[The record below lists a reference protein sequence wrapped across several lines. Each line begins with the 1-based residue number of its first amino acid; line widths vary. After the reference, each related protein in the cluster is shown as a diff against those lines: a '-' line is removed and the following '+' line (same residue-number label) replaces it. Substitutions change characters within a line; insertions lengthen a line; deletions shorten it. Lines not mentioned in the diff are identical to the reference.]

1 MSKNQLVICCVL
13 AALIAG
19 LPALCGAQS
28 ARVIPKGTL
37 SVFENG
43 KLAGEFQS
51 ETPLPEGS
59 SLVCSGECLVQGEKF
74 QLLAHDKAEFSLAKS
89 NNEWVLTVKSGAVEF
104 SMRREARLAFVT
116 PKDTYE
122 VTKAIAHNGWV
133 RGRVDVTAAGVRLA
147 TADGVLYLASSSGVL
162 YVTSADGIQA
172 FQPGAVAS
180 IAHPTVLPEI
190 PTGPPAGGTAPTGG
204 APPVEGG
211 AVPDVAPPPVPTGI
225 PAWAPPVGAVAAFGG
240 VVTGFALTTQ
250 SGKPSASPQ

>member
-1 MSKNQLVICCVL
+1 
-13 AALIAG
+13 
-19 LPALCGAQS
+19 
-28 ARVIPKGTL
+28 
-37 SVFENG
+37 
-43 KLAGEFQS
+43 
-51 ETPLPEGS
+51 
-59 SLVCSGECLVQGEKF
+59 LVCSGECLVQGDKF

-104 SMRREARLAFVT
+104 SMRTEARLAFVT

-162 YVTSADGIQA
+162 YVTSADGIQTL
-172 FQPGAVAS
+172 QPGAVAS
-180 IAHPTVLPEI
+180 VAHPTVLPDI
-190 PTGPPAGGTAPTGG
+190 PTGPPVGG

-211 AVPDVAPPPVPTGI
+211 AVPDVAPPSPVPTGI
-225 PAWAPPVGAVAAFGG
+225 PAWAPPVGAIAAFGG